1 MPDEIQTLLSNCISH
16 LRPIVTVA
24 VHTGMRRGELLNLKW
39 ENVNLEQG
47 IITLTD
53 TKNHERRDI
62 PMNQTVKNTL
72 SSLERKSIYVF
83 PNGKEKG
90 FVDLRE
96 SFGTALKRSGIT
108 DFRFHDLRHTFASN
122 LVMVGEDLNTVR
134 ELMGHKTLNM
144 TLRYA
149 HLAPGKKVKAVN
161 VLDKV
166 FDMSQNPPQQKR
178 GKKVVSLIH

>member
-1 MPDEIQTLLSNCISH
+1 
-16 LRPIVTVA
+16 
-24 VHTGMRRGELLNLKW
+24 
-39 ENVNLEQG
+39 
-47 IITLTD
+47 
-53 TKNHERRDI
+53 
-62 PMNQTVKNTL
+62 MNQTVKNTL

-96 SFGTALKRSGIT
+96 SFGTALKKVRQGT
-108 DFRFHDLRHTFASN
+108 DFRFHDLRQQPSALN

-149 HLAPGKKVKAVN
+149 HLAPGNKVKAVN

-166 FDMSQNPPQQKR
+166 FHMSQIHRTKR
-178 GKKVVSLIH
+178 GKR